1 MNKRLGLILASG
13 ALVIVCGL
21 CALTGY
27 GTYAWF
33 NANRANVRFFD
44 SANVSAQITE
54 NQTFDAK
61 PNLIIDSDS
70 GSITIIAG
78 DSPNIEVEM
87 VKTGW
92 GTDQAEAETVA
103 NSLKV
108 TVEETAQA
116 LKLTYRAPEEFGV
129 VMNRGGNERVDFTI
143 HLPRETALEIDSG
156 FGDISL
162 TGLTQSIEIKNSFG
176 DITAKDIQADKNPL
190 HFETSFGD
198 LTVETSQGTEI
209 YVGTTNGTIH
219 VTDVSATGDMEISN
233 QFGGIHLEGIGASK
247 VTVTSQNGDI
257 EVLDGTLNQDITIT
271 NAFGDIKVQNVEASE
286 YSIESQNGKVSIDG
300 ARGPVKVTNSFGD
313 IEITNGVQVMLD
325 LSSRNGEISY
335 AGSLNAEADQQL
347 ENSFGDITLTLPEE
361 SAFDLHLETSFGDI
375 NSEFPVTLTGTL
387 NESSWQA
394 EMNGGGKLIT
404 ATTNNGNISL
414 QILKSGGE

>member
-1 MNKRLGLILASG
+1 MNRRLGLILASG

-44 SANVSAQITE
+44 TANVSAQVTE
-54 NQTFDAK
+54 NQTFDSK

-70 GSITIIAG
+70 GSITIIAD
-78 DSPNIEVEM
+78 DSPDIAVEM

-92 GTDQAEAETVA
+92 GTDQAEAEAVA

-108 TVEETAQA
+108 TIEETAQA

-129 VMNRGGNERVDFTI
+129 VVNRGGNERVDFTI

-162 TGLTQSIEIKNSFG
+162 AGLTQSVQVKNSFG
-176 DITAKDIQADKNPL
+176 DITAKDIQAGENPL
-190 HFETSFGD
+190 HLETSFGD
-198 LTVETSQGTEI
+198 LTVETSHGNEIFIGTS
-209 YVGTTNGTIH
+209 NGKIN
-219 VTDVSATGDMEISN
+219 VTDLTATENMEISN
-233 QFGGIHLEGIGASK
+233 QFGGIHLDGVNSSTL
-247 VTVTSQNGDI
+247 TVTSQNGDI
-257 EVLDGTLNQDITIT
+257 EVLDGTLTADATVT
-271 NAFGDIKVQNVEASE
+271 NAFGDISLQNVEAAS
-286 YSIESQNGKVSIDG
+286 YTVESQNGKVTLDG
-300 ARGPVKVTNSFGD
+300 VRGSVKVTNSFGD
-313 IEITNGVQVMLD
+313 IELTNGVQATLD
-325 LSSRNGEISY
+325 LSSSNGDVTY
-335 AGSLNAEADQQL
+335 TGSLNAEADHQL
-347 ENSFGDITLTLPEE
+347 ENSFGDITLTLPED
-361 SAFDLHLETSFGDI
+361 SAFDLSLETSFGDI

-414 QILKSGGE
+414 QILKPGGE